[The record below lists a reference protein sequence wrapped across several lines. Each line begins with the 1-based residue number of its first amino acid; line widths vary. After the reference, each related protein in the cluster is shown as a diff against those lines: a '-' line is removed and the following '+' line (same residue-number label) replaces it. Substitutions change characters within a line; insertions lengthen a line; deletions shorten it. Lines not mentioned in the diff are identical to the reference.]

1 MSWIAITGVLFVINV
16 LKASKILLIGALLLM
31 ASMIVTGS
39 VARSVK
45 SKVSDV

>member
-1 MSWIAITGVLFVINV
+1 MNWIAITGVLFVINV

-31 ASMIVTGS
+31 ASMIATGS

-45 SKVSDV
+45 SKVPDV